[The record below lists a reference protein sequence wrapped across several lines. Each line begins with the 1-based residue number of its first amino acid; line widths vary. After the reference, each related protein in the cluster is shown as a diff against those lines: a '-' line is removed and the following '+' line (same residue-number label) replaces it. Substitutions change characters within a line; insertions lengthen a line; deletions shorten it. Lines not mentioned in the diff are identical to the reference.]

1 MKFILPFLTSFLL
14 LSATAQTPHQEINQ
28 QIWKTFIKSYN
39 SFDTELFMSLYSKD
53 IIRIPRDDKKIFS
66 FAEYKKNI
74 NRENQFNK
82 NYNIK
87 ASLEVRFTERVH
99 TATTAYETGI
109 YKIDLVENTGKKA
122 TVYSSFM
129 VILRKENGSWKIFV
143 DADSAEGESIKEKD
157 FLAAKA
163 ME

>member
-1 MKFILPFLTSFLL
+1 MRFLLTLVTAFILC
-14 LSATAQTPHQEINQ
+14 SASAQSPQQEINQ

-39 SFDTELFMSLYSKD
+39 SFDTDLFMSLYSKD
-53 IIRIPRDDKKIFS
+53 VIRVPRDDKKIFS
-66 FAEYKKNI
+66 FAEYKKTI
-74 NRENQFNK
+74 NRDNQFNK

-87 ASLEVRFTERVH
+87 ASLEIRFTERIH

-109 YKIDLVENTGKKA
+109 YKINLVENTGKKA
-122 TVYSSFM
+122 TVYSKFM
-129 VILRKENGSWKIFV
+129 VILRKENGAWKIYV

-157 FLAAKA
+157 FLAAKP